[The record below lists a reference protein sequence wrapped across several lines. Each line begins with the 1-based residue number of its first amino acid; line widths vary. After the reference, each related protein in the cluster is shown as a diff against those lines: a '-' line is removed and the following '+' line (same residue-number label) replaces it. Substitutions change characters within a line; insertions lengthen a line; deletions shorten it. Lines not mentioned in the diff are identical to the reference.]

1 MFDQITNPEII
12 YYVTNNHSPIPIK
25 YQSRRRQHG
34 SGISRGNL
42 GISSRHLQ
50 KFLLFPQFQI
60 KLLWFPLLKKWLKIG
75 RKTKLCYV
83 AIDRTR
89 WKERN
94 LFVAREIFFLTFQ
107 EKIVNWRS
115 QFLRSAQI
123 TII

>member
-1 MFDQITNPEII
+1 MFDQITNPEIL

-25 YQSRRRQHG
+25 YQSRLRQHG
-34 SGISRGNL
+34 SGINRGFL

-50 KFLLFPQFQI
+50 KFLLFP
-60 KLLWFPLLKKWLKIG
+60 LKKWLKIG

-107 EKIVNWRS
+107 EKIVN
-115 QFLRSAQI
+115 
-123 TII
+123 